1 MTKKFFWRKIMKKT
15 LLIVLSLIL
24 CVSMLTGCFSSF
36 KDIANDE
43 VEDKVQDAL
52 QTEGSKDENKDN
64 NTVVSGTDKQVA
76 IDSFNKIDLSAL
88 AEIPSDYVDTL
99 KNLINEVAFALEL
112 KANGDFGEEAD
123 VDLVAKMKDGKVYF
137 KVAGDDENGEGGTI
151 ESFVAL
157 NGESLDTYANFY
169 EGEGWL
175 KHTQDLSEIT
185 NQIAAAYNPEMISN
199 LVDKIVIV
207 KLEEKY
213 LSNKNDML
221 LVSNDYIIDLIV
233 ANVPLIE
240 ELTGEEIS
248 DEDIKDFEK
257 EAKEF
262 FEENG
267 IAIYLGTG
275 VDCINKVAFEAKA
288 EGTDTYS
295 YAELAL
301 NNDATALDHISVKVK
316 AELGAG
322 DVKYSPE
329 TVITLQ
335 SIYDEEGNAVGLDM
349 DGTIY
354 AVGSASSNWE
364 QVGDSEE
371 KHTRK
376 AVIQKITLDCVLD
389 FGAIGKTNA
398 DIFKLSVDVEPIKAI
413 ETVKLI
419 NYETGEEKLISAK
432 EGKLSEYDEEM
443 NLLINLKSENE
454 NKITLKF
461 VMNEGEYKVEANGTA
476 AVSGKTLTVDFKA
489 AEDGDQVFGLN
500 GSVTSVD
507 DNTITFKL
515 NIDVPEEGYL
525 NLDGELYVGKDVVL
539 PALPTDY
546 EVVDY
551 NPLFGRSEAPEEEW
565 DDGGKITEV
574 EIPEDF

>member
-1 MTKKFFWRKIMKKT
+1 MKKT

-24 CVSMLTGCFSSF
+24 CVSMFAGCFSVEESVNNDI
-36 KDIANDE
+36 KDAVQNTEAPKNENNNANSE
-43 VEDKVQDAL
+43 NNKV
-52 QTEGSKDENKDN
+52 NR
-64 NTVVSGTDKQVA
+64 TDKQIA

-88 AEIPSDYVDTL
+88 AEIPGDYVDTL

-137 KVAGDDENGEGGTI
+137 KVAGDNENGDGGTI

-157 NGESLDTYANFY
+157 NGQSLDTYANFY

-262 FEENG
+262 FKENE
-267 IAIYLGTG
+267 ISIYLGTG
-275 VDCINKVAFEAKA
+275 VDAITKLAVEVNVE
-288 EGTDTYS
+288 DTQV

-301 NNDATALDHISVKVK
+301 NDEATALDHITVKVK
-316 AELGAG
+316 SELGAG
-322 DVKYSPE
+322 NVKYSPE
-329 TVITLQ
+329 TVITLK

-371 KHTRK
+371 KYTRK
-376 AVIQKITLDCVLD
+376 AVIQKVTLDCVLD

-413 ETVKLI
+413 ETVELI

-432 EGKLSEYDEEM
+432 EGKLSEYDEKM

-454 NKITLKF
+454 NKITFKF

-489 AEDGDQVFGLN
+489 AEDGEQVFGLN

-525 NLDGELYVGKDVVL
+525 DLDGKLYVGEDVVI
-539 PALPTDY
+539 PAFPTDY
-546 EVVDY
+546 EVVEN
-551 NPLFGRSEAPEEEW
+551 NPLFGSSDEPEFIPEEPTQ
-565 DDGGKITEV
+565 TEQF
-574 EIPEDF
+574 PEEFPENAK